1 MFKWLSNY
9 RRKNKERS
17 KKEQRINGFDYAAG
31 KLLRNE
37 STPHELESHIIYID
51 YDYFDCGIIAAI
63 IKLKEIGFIEEEL
76 DFLEEPFKFNE
87 NYFVG

>member
-1 MFKWLSNY
+1 MFKWISNY
-9 RRKNKERS
+9 RKKNKERS

-37 STPHELESHIIYID
+37 STPQELEKHIIYID
-51 YDYFDCGIIAAI
+51 YDYFDCGIITAI

-76 DFLEEPFKFNE
+76 DFLEEPFKF
-87 NYFVG
+87 

>member
-63 IKLKEIGFIEEEL
+63 IRLKEIGFIKEEL
-76 DFLEEPFKFNE
+76 DFLEES
-87 NYFVG
+87 YMD